1 MVGVARAPAALAA
14 QRRKMQAL
22 REAREAKREAAAAAA
37 LQASI
42 HATPEDQRVSI
53 CFCSAIAVLL
63 LGGGASLIVNG
74 AVWAAAGDN
83 APGEF
88 TFVGASMIMLAAAVC
103 LCILPAQIRDHC
115 RRSDEPAVDDNEW
128 PDWGKNPKAPT
139 RAAVKPDPEK
149 PVQSL

>member
-42 HATPEDQRVSI
+42 HATPEDQRMSI

-63 LGGGASLIVNG
+63 LGGGASMIVNG
-74 AVWAAAGDN
+74 AAWAAAGNN

-88 TFVGASMIMLAAAVC
+88 AFVGASMIILAAAVC

-115 RRSDEPAVDDNEW
+115 RRSDEPAAVDDNEW
-128 PDWGKNPKAPT
+128 PDWGKNPRG
-139 RAAVKPDPEK
+139 RAAVKPDPGK

>member
-1 MVGVARAPAALAA
+1 MIINSAA
-14 QRRKMQAL
+14 
-22 REAREAKREAAAAAA
+22 
-37 LQASI
+37 
-42 HATPEDQRVSI
+42 
-53 CFCSAIAVLL
+53 
-63 LGGGASLIVNG
+63 
-74 AVWAAAGDN
+74 WAAGDN

-88 TFVGASMIMLAAAVC
+88 AFVGASMIFLAAVVC

-128 PDWGKNPKAPT
+128 PDWGKAPS

>member
-63 LGGGASLIVNG
+63 LGGGASMIVNG
-74 AVWAAAGDN
+74 AAWATGDN

-88 TFVGASMIMLAAAVC
+88 AFVGASMIILAAAVC

-115 RRSDEPAVDDNEW
+115 RRSDEPAV
-128 PDWGKNPKAPT
+128 
-139 RAAVKPDPEK
+139 KPDPEK

>member
-1 MVGVARAPAALAA
+1 
-14 QRRKMQAL
+14 MQAL

-63 LGGGASLIVNG
+63 LGGGASMIVNG
-74 AVWAAAGDN
+74 AAWATGDN

-88 TFVGASMIMLAAAVC
+88 AFVGASMIILAAAVC

-115 RRSDEPAVDDNEW
+115 RRSDEPAVDDNER
-128 PDWGKNPKAPT
+128 PDWGKPRKAPN

-149 PVQSL
+149 TVQSL

>member
-1 MVGVARAPAALAA
+1 M
-14 QRRKMQAL
+14 
-22 REAREAKREAAAAAA
+22 
-37 LQASI
+37 
-42 HATPEDQRVSI
+42 SI
-53 CFCSAIAVLL
+53 CFCSAIAVCSSS
-63 LGGGASLIVNG
+63 A
-74 AVWAAAGDN
+74 AARRDRQRAAWAAAGDN

-88 TFVGASMIMLAAAVC
+88 AFVGASMIILAAAVC

-128 PDWGKNPKAPT
+128 PDWGKNLKTPS